1 MTTRPQRDPH
11 AGLASEAT
19 AKRGVRVKIVVPGK
33 HADQQLVRVGS
44 RRSWPAM
51 IAAGVKFYEYQPTMY
66 HCKLMI
72 VDDLWVSVGSANI
85 DSRSFRLNDEANL
98 NVLSAGFA
106 AEQIR
111 AFEED
116 KTRAREVTLGQWKKR
131 SLGTKLVEMLTSPFH
146 RHL

>member
-1 MTTRPQRDPH
+1 MPGAETDTAIVRH
-11 AGLASEAT
+11 ASRSKWGPLLQA
-19 AKRGVRVKIVVPGK
+19 GVRI
-33 HADQQLVRVGS
+33 
-44 RRSWPAM
+44 
-51 IAAGVKFYEYQPTMY
+51 YEYQPTMY

-131 SLGTKLVEMLTSPFH
+131 SLGTKLVELLTSPFH